1 MHEYKREAATYS
13 ARLEELHKRSLY
25 HDDHLRIVDA
35 WWRQVSLPS
44 VFWNAMP
51 YILTALDRRA
61 NIRTIAPAR
70 NRTYRDLNNV

>member
-35 WWRQVSLPS
+35 WWRQVSLCQRPPHVLRS
-44 VFWNAMP
+44 AHQRSSLLTKYLVQELTV
-51 YILTALDRRA
+51 YI
-61 NIRTIAPAR
+61 
-70 NRTYRDLNNV
+70 

>member
-35 WWRQVSLPS
+35 WWRQVGL
-44 VFWNAMP
+44 
-51 YILTALDRRA
+51 I
-61 NIRTIAPAR
+61 
-70 NRTYRDLNNV
+70 